1 MRLASDERRCRR
13 LAGLDGGRCREVRG
27 YCRAPVAPLPDGLAA
42 GGGLWHRCAVT
53 RRRAGGGSC
62 GEARMRRY
70 CILRNMSGAAGAD
83 PFGPGQRLGT
93 GAASLTAPEPK
104 LEVEDLEPREVRE
117 VARDPEVASIAPVM
131 PTALI
136 RPFPSAAP
144 ATSAWGIAAV
154 GADVSP
160 FDGEGVT
167 VAVLDT
173 GIDAAHPAFR
183 GARLVERDFSG
194 DGNGD
199 ANGHGT
205 HCSGTIFGREVQGTR
220 IGVAPGVATAF
231 VGKVLG
237 DDGSGTSEMIFRGL
251 QWALEESADVISM
264 SLGFDFPGLVARLVR
279 EGWPVELAT
288 SVALEAYRGNLRMFD
303 ALMAMLQARVPFD
316 GGAVVAAAAGNES
329 RREIDPGYE
338 IAVALPAAAEGVLSV
353 GALATGPEGW
363 EVAPFS
369 NTFPVLSAPGVDVV
383 SARTGGGLIA
393 LSGTSMAAPHV
404 AGVAALWWQRVREA
418 PVRPLA
424 SATVAKLLASTR
436 TQGFRPD
443 VDPADRG
450 MGIATAPGAAGPQ
463 PPVPVA

>member
-1 MRLASDERRCRR
+1 
-13 LAGLDGGRCREVRG
+13 
-27 YCRAPVAPLPDGLAA
+27 
-42 GGGLWHRCAVT
+42 
-53 RRRAGGGSC
+53 
-62 GEARMRRY
+62 MRRY
-70 CILRNMSGAAGAD
+70 CILRNMSASAGAD
-83 PFGPGQRLGT
+83 PFGAGLRT
-93 GAASLTAPEPK
+93 GARAAALAAPEPK

-117 VARDPEVASIAPVM
+117 LVRDPEVTSVAPMM

-136 RPFPSAAP
+136 RPFPSSAP

-154 GADVSP
+154 GADASP
-160 FDGEGVT
+160 FSGEGVT

-173 GIDAAHPAFR
+173 GIDAAHAAFR

-199 ANGHGT
+199 PNGHGT
-205 HCSGTIFGREVQGTR
+205 HCAGTIFGREVEGTR

-237 DDGSGTSEMIFRGL
+237 DDGSGTSEMIFRGI

-264 SLGFDFPGLVARLVR
+264 SLGFDFPGLVARLTR

-303 ALMAMLQARVPFD
+303 ALMAMVQARVPFD
-316 GGAVVAAAAGNES
+316 GGTVVVAAAGNES
-329 RREIDPGYE
+329 RREIDPGFE

-353 GALATGPEGW
+353 GALAAGPEGF

-369 NTFPVLSAPGVDVV
+369 NTFPVLSAPGVDIV
-383 SARTGGGLIA
+383 SARSGGGLVA

-404 AGVAALWWQRVREA
+404 AGVAALWWQRVRKA

-424 SATVAKLLASTR
+424 SAAVAKLLAATR
-436 TQGFRPD
+436 REGFRPD

-450 MGIATAPGAAGPQ
+450 MGIVMAPLATGQHPAAPIA
-463 PPVPVA
+463 